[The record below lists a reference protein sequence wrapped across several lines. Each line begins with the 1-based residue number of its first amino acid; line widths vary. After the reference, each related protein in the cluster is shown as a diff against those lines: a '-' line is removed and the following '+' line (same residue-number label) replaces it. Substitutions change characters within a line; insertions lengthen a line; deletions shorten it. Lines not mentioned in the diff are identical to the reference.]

1 LVIADIPKLKNV
13 LYQTEEYWRISGL
26 TTINEFNNCG
36 EQLERLLHL
45 STSPIAVKMLEK
57 EEDIPHSAIRPKKD
71 RGYHLAQCQ
80 AFALSRRENAFVAM
94 LKEDNWCPGALIAY
108 GLVARPDSPDANKS
122 NTSASFP
129 FGRYI
134 GILTAPLK
142 TADFEPDVIIIYL
155 DTNQLRHLLLSIPN
169 ELKPQVNGYFF
180 PFSCAYGVVTPML
193 TGQYAVVLPDPG
205 EYARALTLA
214 GEMMFAVTKDKII
227 KLVQDLSEYKSTGPG
242 YAHETGMI
250 IRPDFPQPDL
260 YKKVFEA
267 WGMDHEK

>member
-1 LVIADIPKLKNV
+1 M
-13 LYQTEEYWRISGL
+13 
-26 TTINEFNNCG
+26 TTLSEFNHCG
-36 EQLERLLHL
+36 DQLENLLHL

-57 EEDIPHSAIRPKKD
+57 EQDIPQSAIRPRKD

-80 AFALSRRENAFVAM
+80 AFALSRRENAVVAM
-94 LKEDNWCPGALIAY
+94 LKEDNWCPGAPIAY
-108 GLVARPDSPDANKS
+108 GLVPKADNSQAS
-122 NTSASFP
+122 NSNQGDRFP
-129 FGRYI
+129 FGKYI

-142 TADFEPDVIIIYL
+142 NADFEPDVIIIYS
-155 DTNQLRHLLLSIPN
+155 DTNQLRHLLLSLPN
-169 ELKPQVNGYFF
+169 DVRTQVNGYFF

-205 EYARALTLA
+205 EYARALTIA
-214 GEMMFAVTKDKII
+214 GEMMFAVPKDKVK

-250 IRPDFPQPDL
+250 MRPDFPQPDL